1 MYFNDDDTLD
11 LVVRLNKGQWMI
23 YDSSNLG
30 VLDGN
35 NGTLLWSLE
44 CSYAAMSSPVTIRNK
59 KKGHDGIMFIGT
71 GCQKKVGR
79 ENRHVPVQET
89 CPRKVL
95 EVERKVCKLDNQ
107 RVSPRH
113 EDSESEENT
122 LENGKNVGSGDAIPP
137 QVPFFHNMN
146 IDFAT
151 YIPSDLWEV
160 KNEADTF
167 PDPWNETEDFIQY
180 YCGYDIDSMTT
191 SVYFLTPELISEKV
205 LPLYTFRPYVFSEY
219 YVHD

>member
-1 MYFNDDDTLD
+1 M
-11 LVVRLNKGQWMI
+11 VVRLNKGRWMT
-23 YDSSNLG
+23 YHYSNLG

-35 NGTLLWSLE
+35 NGTLLWSME
-44 CSYAAMSSPVTIRNK
+44 CSQAAMSSAVTIRNK
-59 KKGHDGIMFIGT
+59 KKGHDGMLFIGI

-107 RVSPRH
+107 RVSLRH

-122 LENGKNVGSGDAIPP
+122 LEDDKNLGSADTIPL
-137 QVPFFHNMN
+137 QEPFMDM
-146 IDFAT
+146 DFAS
-151 YIPSDLWEV
+151 YIQSDLWEV
-160 KNEADTF
+160 KDEADTF

-191 SVYFLTPELISEKV
+191 SVYFLTPELISTKV
-205 LPLYTFRPYVFSEY
+205 LPLYTFRPYVFSE
-219 YVHD
+219 